1 MQFEATKAI
10 SILMATRGRP
20 ELAFTSLKSLIDNAN
35 DVNEIEFCIAI
46 DNDDT
51 ESLDYFTKTVV
62 PWFQEKEYDILVMSF
77 DRLGYAKLHE
87 YMQTLA

>member
-20 ELAFTSLKSLIDNAN
+20 ELAFNSLKSLIDNAN

-46 DNDDT
+46 DNDDQ
-51 ESLDYFTKTVV
+51 TVN
-62 PWFQEKEYDILVMSF
+62 
-77 DRLGYAKLHE
+77 
-87 YMQTLA
+87 

>member
-10 SILMATRGRP
+10 SMLMATRGRP
-20 ELAFTSLKSLIDNAN
+20 ELAFKSLKSLIDNAN

-51 ESLDYFTKTVV
+51 EVLITLQKL
-62 PWFQEKEYDILVMSF
+62 WF
-77 DRLGYAKLHE
+77 LGFNKKNTIYW
-87 YMQTLA
+87 